1 LNEWISAVGFH
12 NKKAIYIKKATQMI
26 NDKFQGIVPDN
37 LKDLSDLPG
46 VGPKMS
52 HLLLQHSFGKVE
64 GISVDTHVHRISNR
78 LQWVKFETKNPD

>member
-1 LNEWISAVGFH
+1 
-12 NKKAIYIKKATQMI
+12 MI

-37 LKDLSDLPG
+37 LKDLSELPG